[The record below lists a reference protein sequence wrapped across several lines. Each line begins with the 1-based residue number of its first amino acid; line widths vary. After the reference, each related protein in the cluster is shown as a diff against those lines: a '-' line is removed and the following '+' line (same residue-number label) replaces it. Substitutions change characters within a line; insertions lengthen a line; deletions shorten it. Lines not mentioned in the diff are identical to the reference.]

1 MNDREILST
10 SVIIRGRSG
19 LCLQTHGY
27 HKRTMREIF
36 LQSERYCDRSKSPQI
51 FKNGLYL
58 DREVIFWK
66 YYVVLG
72 IISVSILSV
81 SASCSNSVNLSVVSV
96 DKKWVKY
103 LKIFLKIW
111 FASCSD

>member
-27 HKRTMREIF
+27 HERTMPEIF
-36 LQSERYCDRSKSPQI
+36 LQSERSCDRSKSPQI

-58 DREVIFWK
+58 DRKVIFWK
-66 YYVVLG
+66 YCVVLG

-96 DKKWVKY
+96 VKKWVKL
-103 LKIFLKIW
+103 LKIFLKFW